1 MYTFRPTARVLAAA
15 LLADADAEALVPV
28 AIGTEPLLL
37 PLPPVDAGVVAAPPE
52 PVVVVVA
59 EPAEEAGEGRGPPV
73 AKAAHGFEPVRPVAA
88 LVAAEERELS

>member
-1 MYTFRPTARVLAAA
+1 
-15 LLADADAEALVPV
+15 
-28 AIGTEPLLL
+28 
-37 PLPPVDAGVVAAPPE
+37 
-52 PVVVVVA
+52 VVA